1 MAGSRS
7 WDDIGYREA
16 IENCRTWNAQM
27 GHGRRERLPFFDQLS
42 SAYFGSI
49 RQSHFNTLSFRLCQV
64 VHIESKWREKISL
77 GKVGSESRN

>member
-27 GHGRRERLPFFDQLS
+27 GHGRRERLPFFDDHTQVHQVSMNQLD
-42 SAYFGSI
+42 
-49 RQSHFNTLSFRLCQV
+49 QSV
-64 VHIESKWREKISL
+64 
-77 GKVGSESRN
+77 

>member
-27 GHGRRERLPFFDQLS
+27 GHGRRERLPFFDD
-42 SAYFGSI
+42 
-49 RQSHFNTLSFRLCQV
+49 HTQV
-64 VHIESKWREKISL
+64 HQVSMNLVDQCVKGR
-77 GKVGSESRN
+77 VPV

>member
-27 GHGRRERLPFFDQLS
+27 GHGRRERLPFFDDHTQVHQVSMNLPVVNQCNIGE
-42 SAYFGSI
+42 YHI
-49 RQSHFNTLSFRLCQV
+49 RLYHLV
-64 VHIESKWREKISL
+64 
-77 GKVGSESRN
+77 

>member
-27 GHGRRERLPFFDQLS
+27 GHGRRERLPFFDDHTQVHQVCS
-42 SAYFGSI
+42 NFVDG
-49 RQSHFNTLSFRLCQV
+49 TLKSQILTKLTDTIVQ
-64 VHIESKWREKISL
+64 I
-77 GKVGSESRN
+77 

>member
-27 GHGRRERLPFFDQLS
+27 GHGRRERLPFFDDHTQVHQVSMNQLD
-42 SAYFGSI
+42 
-49 RQSHFNTLSFRLCQV
+49 QSVSRT
-64 VHIESKWREKISL
+64 ESQLKNRSDHNF
-77 GKVGSESRN
+77 V

>member
-27 GHGRRERLPFFDQLS
+27 GHGRRERLPFFDDHTQVHQVS
-42 SAYFGSI
+42 FKG
-49 RQSHFNTLSFRLCQV
+49 RTLTSKIHETINCLGNVQNLCV
-64 VHIESKWREKISL
+64 RV
-77 GKVGSESRN
+77 